1 MARQG
6 RENEAQ
12 RIALLESKGLS
23 LRHLAGRVFIAFVL
37 VSYGREQRQT
47 VSGCLQTNVFGE
59 RYLTLVALSA
69 KTKAVV
75 FRLISMR
82 SSFELLRPEAP
93 VR

>member
-59 RYLTLVALSA
+59 RYLALEGA
-69 KTKAVV
+69 EREDQGRCFPLDFNALE
-75 FRLISMR
+75 F
-82 SSFELLRPEAP
+82 
-93 VR
+93 